1 MENTEKIIIE
11 QLKAGDEQAYKYI
24 YDHHY
29 VFLCHIAYGYVRDHF
44 IAETVVGDAI
54 FHVWEIRESLD
65 ITVSIRAY
73 LTRAVRNRCINHL
86 TSERERNEVSL
97 SEITSEN
104 TSDNGFIISDQY
116 PLGILLERE
125 LEEAISDSI
134 HKLPKECRAV
144 FEKSRFEEKKYEEIA
159 QELDI
164 SVRKTWRA
172 ARRNTPSSAPS
183 APGRRRAAPMP
194 SPPTSASCCR
204 TRP

>member
-86 TSERERNEVSL
+86 TSEREKNEVSL

-104 TSDNGFIISDQY
+104 TPDNGFIISDQY

-125 LEEAISDSI
+125 LEEAISASI

-144 FEKSRFEEKKYEEIA
+144 FEKSRFEEKRYEEIA

-164 SVRKTWRA
+164 SV
-172 ARRNTPSSAPS
+172 NTVKYHIKKALSQLRLDL
-183 APGRRRAAPMP
+183 GKYLLLLLLIFLKMK
-194 SPPTSASCCR
+194 
-204 TRP
+204 

>member
-97 SEITSEN
+97 SEIISEN

-164 SVRKTWRA
+164 SV
-172 ARRNTPSSAPS
+172 NTVKYHIKKALSQLRLDL
-183 APGRRRAAPMP
+183 GKHLLLLLLIFLKMK
-194 SPPTSASCCR
+194 
-204 TRP
+204 

>member
-11 QLKAGDEQAYKYI
+11 QLKAGNEQSYKYI

-54 FHVWEIRESLD
+54 FHLWEIRGSLD

-73 LTRAVRNRCINHL
+73 LAKAVRNRCINHL
-86 TSERERNEVSL
+86 TSEGERNEVSL
-97 SEITSEN
+97 SVLASEK
-104 TSDNGFIISDQY
+104 TSDHHFMISDKY

-125 LEEAISDSI
+125 LEEAIFNSI
-134 HKLPKECRAV
+134 SKLPKECRTV

-159 QELDI
+159 QELGI
-164 SVRKTWRA
+164 SV
-172 ARRNTPSSAPS
+172 NTVKYHIKKALSQLHEDL
-183 APGRRRAAPMP
+183 GKYLLIFLLLFLRMK
-194 SPPTSASCCR
+194 
-204 TRP
+204 